1 MDNEN
6 QDTNTSNTSSEQ
18 NQPSKGQIFF
28 QKYIV
33 KNALTMRD
41 RFMAW
46 IAANPQGRW
55 ILKLAGG
62 FFAAGFFL
70 NTFISFFSLGRCF
83 WQITY
88 DQVFEKY

>member
-33 KNALTMRD
+33 KNALTMRN

-62 FFAAGFFL
+62 FFAAGFDSTVAFS
-70 NTFISFFSLGRCF
+70 IFFS
-83 WQITY
+83 
-88 DQVFEKY
+88 KY